1 MTISLPVTWRRGDR
15 VLDAGAGPGRF
26 SAAMANRGAVV
37 TVLDISDGQL
47 DLARETVA
55 RAGADHNVAD
65 YIRGDICDL
74 AMFTD
79 GAFDAVVCFGG
90 ALSYACDRRQ
100 AAADELVRVVRPGG
114 VILVSV
120 MCLTGAVLNN
130 CVRVPEMPLL
140 SRPDEIIGGVA
151 LRPPMETGYLG
162 RQTSGPIGLEHP
174 AMFLFTDRT
183 LRPLFPSSEVLETAA
198 SNVTIEER
206 QTVARR

>member
-1 MTISLPVTWRRGDR
+1 MTFDAEHTRRFYNAYADAEWRRLEETASGRLKALIHDDFLARHVAAGDR

-65 YIRGDICDL
+65 YIRGDICAL

-90 ALSYACDRRQ
+90 ASGSDRE
-100 AAADELVRVVRPGG
+100 AVR
-114 VILVSV
+114 
-120 MCLTGAVLNN
+120 
-130 CVRVPEMPLL
+130 
-140 SRPDEIIGGVA
+140 
-151 LRPPMETGYLG
+151 
-162 RQTSGPIGLEHP
+162 
-174 AMFLFTDRT
+174 
-183 LRPLFPSSEVLETAA
+183 
-198 SNVTIEER
+198 
-206 QTVARR
+206 ARRSFPPADRGGGT